1 MYAPFPFVL
10 LLPLYAAFRANGRGL
25 TPSDLNQRKVSMYA
39 PTHLKHTS
47 SSISLHDVVDVSA
60 LQRIQD
66 TFAKALGVA
75 AVTVDLNGKPVTR
88 ESEFQKVCR
97 MIRSTDAGL
106 KRCMR
111 CDADG
116 GMFARESGVPHV
128 YVCKGGFIDIAA
140 PIIIQGEYMG
150 AMLCGQVVPASNPED
165 AIEEIVSVNARL
177 GLPVEKLRQAAREIP
192 MLPRHRVDAAGEML
206 FQMANY
212 IVEIG
217 VANLTKSKLLEE
229 MRQRTALQ
237 SALQDAQLR
246 MLESQIAPHFLFNAL
261 GLLGYTALE
270 ENAPQTEEIAYSLSD
285 LLRYS
290 LRGSHTTPVK
300 LRQELEIIERYLNIQ
315 KLRFRSRLNV
325 TVQIDPLLMDK
336 AIPCMVLQPLIENAV
351 IHAVEPLSR
360 PVNVQIAATHKGKYM
375 LIEIMDDGA
384 GMGPE
389 MLASIRSC
397 VYNKDD
403 GSSGLGLRNVIRRL
417 QLQYSDRFS
426 FHVMS
431 EPGHG
436 TQIALLLPVE

>member
-1 MYAPFPFVL
+1 MLAPV
-10 LLPLYAAFRANGRGL
+10 
-25 TPSDLNQRKVSMYA
+25 
-39 PTHLKHTS
+39 HLKHTK
-47 SSISLHDVVDVSA
+47 SSIHLQDVVNVSA

-97 MIRSTDAGL
+97 MIRSTEAGL

-150 AMLCGQVVPASNPED
+150 AMLCGQVVPASNPDD
-165 AIEEIVSVNARL
+165 AIEGIVSVNAKL
-177 GLPVEKLRQAAREIP
+177 GLPIEQLRQAAKEIP

-217 VANLTKSKLLEE
+217 VANLTKSKLLDE

-237 SALQDAQLR
+237 SALQDAQLQ

-290 LRGSHTTPVK
+290 LRGSNSTPVK
-300 LRQELEIIERYLNIQ
+300 LRQELEIIDRYLSIQ

-325 TVQIDPLLMDK
+325 DIQIDPSLLDK
-336 AIPCMVLQPLIENAV
+336 PIPCMVLQPLIENAV

-360 PVNVQIAATHKGKYM
+360 PVNVQIAAANKGKYM

-384 GMGPE
+384 GMAPDV
-389 MLASIRSC
+389 LDSVRSC
-397 VYNKDD
+397 ALHKDD
-403 GSSGLGLRNVIRRL
+403 SSASLGLRNVVRRL
-417 QLQYSDRFS
+417 QLQFGDRFTI
-426 FHVMS
+426 HIMS